1 MSERLRDVGLTAA
14 KGLVT
19 LSLLVILG
27 RNIDIQKTLGFLQGT
42 SIPLFLAA
50 GCVMVLQVLLAAVRW
65 RLVMTHK
72 RIQLPLQSLLRYFW
86 LGLFFNQVLP
96 SSVGGDAVRA
106 YCLVREG
113 YGIGSA
119 SVAVLLDRLLGMV
132 GLVLLVIV
140 ALPLSISYISDG
152 AMRLALHAVVVG
164 AFGVIGFILVLD
176 RLTANF
182 RKWRIVR
189 GMAALSKDARG
200 LLFST
205 DPGVRLILLS
215 IGVHLISILA
225 IAVLA
230 LAIEIGVH
238 WTAFVVVVPVAI
250 LLMTVPVSIAGWG
263 VREGVMVVG
272 LGYAGVAA
280 EQAVA
285 LSILFG
291 FLVLVVAL
299 PGGLIWMIT
308 DRRPTENCSGQEQH
322 DT

>member
-1 MSERLRDVGLTAA
+1 MSERLRDIGLTAA

-19 LSLLVILG
+19 LSLLVILA
-27 RNIDIQKTLGFLQGT
+27 RNIDIQKTLEFVQGT
-42 SIPLFLAA
+42 SIPVFLAA
-50 GCVMVLQVLLAAVRW
+50 GCVMVLQLLLALLRW
-65 RLVMTHK
+65 RLVMTHQ
-72 RIQLPLQSLLRYFW
+72 RIRLPFQSLLRYFL

-106 YCLVREG
+106 YGLVREG

-119 SVAVLLDRLLGMV
+119 SVAVLLDRLLGMA

-140 ALPLSISYISDG
+140 ALPLSMSHIADG
-152 AMRLALHAVVVG
+152 AMRLALYVVVVSAVG
-164 AFGVIGFILVLD
+164 IIGFILVLD

-189 GMAALSKDARG
+189 GLTALSKDARG

-205 DPGVRLILLS
+205 DPGIRLILLS

-230 LAIEIGVH
+230 LAIEIDVH
-238 WTAFVVVVPVAI
+238 WTAFVVVVPIAI

-285 LSILFG
+285 LSLLFG

-299 PGGLIWMIT
+299 PGGLVWMIAG
-308 DRRPTENCSGQEQH
+308 RRPTEKCS
-322 DT
+322 

>member
-1 MSERLRDVGLTAA
+1 LRDVGLTAA

-19 LSLLVILG
+19 LSLLVILA
-27 RNIDIQKTLGFLQGT
+27 RNIDVQKTLEFLQGT
-42 SIPLFLAA
+42 SIPVFLAA
-50 GCVMVLQVLLAAVRW
+50 GCVMVLQVLLAVLRW
-65 RLVMTHK
+65 GQVMTHQ
-72 RIQLPLQSLLRYFW
+72 RIRLPFQSLLRYFW

-113 YGIGSA
+113 HGIGSA
-119 SVAVLLDRLLGMV
+119 SVAVLLDRLLGMA

-140 ALPLSISYISDG
+140 ALPLSMNYITEG
-152 AMRLALHAVVVG
+152 AMRLALYAVVV
-164 AFGVIGFILVLD
+164 AAVGVIGFVLVLD
-176 RLTANF
+176 RLTARF

-189 GMAALSKDARG
+189 GLTALSKDARR
-200 LLFST
+200 LLFSA
-205 DPGVRLILLS
+205 DPGIRVILLS
-215 IGVHLISILA
+215 IGVHVISILA

-230 LAIEIGVH
+230 LATKIDVH
-238 WTAFVVVVPVAI
+238 WTAFVVVVPIAI

-280 EQAVA
+280 EHAVA

-291 FLVLVVAL
+291 FLVLVIAL
-299 PGGLIWMIT
+299 PGGLVWMIAG
-308 DRRPTENCSGQEQH
+308 RRPTEKCS
-322 DT
+322 